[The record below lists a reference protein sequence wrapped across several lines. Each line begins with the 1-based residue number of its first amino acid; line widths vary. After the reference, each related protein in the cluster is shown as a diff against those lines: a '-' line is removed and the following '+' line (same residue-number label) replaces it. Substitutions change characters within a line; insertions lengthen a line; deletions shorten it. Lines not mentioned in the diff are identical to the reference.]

1 MTVQGHK
8 IALPKEQMTQGLAL
22 AALLILTGLAIAG
35 PSGLLAWGENLQ
47 LLDQRHA
54 QIASLTEERD
64 ALKNRVNLM
73 DPQNADPDLA
83 GEEIRRN
90 LNFVHPD
97 EVVLTLPKA
106 GE

>member
-1 MTVQGHK
+1 MSTES
-8 IALPKEQMTQGLAL
+8 IALPKEQLTQGLAL

-54 QIASLTEERD
+54 QIAALTEERD
-64 ALKNRVNLM
+64 TLKNRVELM
-73 DPQNADPDLA
+73 DPNNADPDLA

-97 EVVLTLPKA
+97 EVVLTLPDA